1 MYRKI
6 QRFLKLDP
14 SDRLVFL
21 EAIGL
26 LPLVAIGLRG
36 LGFTRFYGDAKR
48 LAAPQTGNTLIENAI
63 PHARHTARLVQ
74 MAARHGLVHASCL
87 EQSLALLWL
96 LRREG
101 IAGELRIGVRKEA
114 GQLEAHAWVECLGF
128 PLNESADV
136 GQRYRQFDPLPTL
149 GAVKFR

>member
-1 MYRKI
+1 MFRKI
-6 QRFLKLDP
+6 QRFLKFDS

-21 EAIGL
+21 EALGL
-26 LPLVAIGLRG
+26 LPLTAIGLRG
-36 LGFTRFYGDAKR
+36 LGFTRFYGDSNRWADAQAGKS
-48 LAAPQTGNTLIENAI
+48 LTENAI
-63 PHARHTARLVQ
+63 PDAQRTARLVQ
-74 MAARHGLVHASCL
+74 LAARKGLYHASCL

-114 GQLEAHAWVECLGF
+114 GQLQAHAWVECLGF

-136 GQRYRQFDPLPTL
+136 GQRYRRFDSSLAL
-149 GAVKFR
+149 GDIRFQ